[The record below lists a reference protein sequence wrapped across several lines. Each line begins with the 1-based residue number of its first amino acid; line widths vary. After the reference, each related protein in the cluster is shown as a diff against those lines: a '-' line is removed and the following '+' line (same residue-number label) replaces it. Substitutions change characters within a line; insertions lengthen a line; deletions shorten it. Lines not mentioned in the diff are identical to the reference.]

1 MMISMTGYGQSS
13 VTGKGVTISIELRS
27 VNSRFL
33 EISSKL
39 PRELQFREN
48 DIKEL
53 IRSKVSRAKINLFL
67 GIEQS
72 SKAKKLLINTE
83 ALKSYKDALEE
94 IRKIAKIKETVSLAD
109 ILRFSNEIMTPAEDD
124 VIDNWDLISKAIS
137 NAVNNLN
144 QMRRKEGYEL
154 GRDISNRIREIESIL
169 EKVVG
174 LSNNLLPT
182 EREKLRLRVA
192 QLFENDEIDEQRLQL
207 EIVLLADKLDV
218 TEECVR
224 YRSHSKFFLE
234 AMNGQ
239 EPAGR
244 RLNFLLQEMGREVTT
259 IGSKCNNAEIAQLVV
274 KIKEELEKIREQV
287 QNIE

>member
-1 MMISMTGYGQSS
+1 MTGYGQSS
-13 VTGKGVTISIELRS
+13 ITGKGVTISIELRS

>member
-1 MMISMTGYGQSS
+1 MTGYGQSS

-72 SKAKKLLINTE
+72 SKANKLLINTE

>member
-244 RLNFLLQEMGREVTT
+244 R
-259 IGSKCNNAEIAQLVV
+259 A
-274 KIKEELEKIREQV
+274 
-287 QNIE
+287 

>member
-1 MMISMTGYGQSS
+1 MTGYGQSS
-13 VTGKGVTISIELRS
+13 ITGKGVTISIELRS

-274 KIKEELEKIREQV
+274 KIKEELEKIRELV